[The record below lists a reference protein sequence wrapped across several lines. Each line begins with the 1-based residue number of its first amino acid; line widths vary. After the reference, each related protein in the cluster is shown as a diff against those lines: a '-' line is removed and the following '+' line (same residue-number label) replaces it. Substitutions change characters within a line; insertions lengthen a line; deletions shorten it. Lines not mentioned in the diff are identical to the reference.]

1 MIIWKSWNNR
11 LSQKFMPK
19 AQISYRQKHNRTT
32 TRAVN
37 NIKLNAWGNFN
48 LSSNFVSPQAKISQ
62 KPNLSFSP
70 DQMQKV
76 ENQRKQWFSPPAAAP
91 RFKPESMLL
100 PEDEQQLNV
109 RKSIDSKNKYPLV
122 PWHKL
127 INYDQVLDD
136 KINNYEKSFNQK
148 QEMLRMLNFQVK
160 QKHRQQEMEDSMSRY
175 QDNMQLAKNLTEG
188 QERTQKVL
196 TRETSK
202 NHDHQMYL
210 INQI

>member
-1 MIIWKSWNNR
+1 
-11 LSQKFMPK
+11 
-19 AQISYRQKHNRTT
+19 
-32 TRAVN
+32 
-37 NIKLNAWGNFN
+37 
-48 LSSNFVSPQAKISQ
+48 
-62 KPNLSFSP
+62 
-70 DQMQKV
+70 
-76 ENQRKQWFSPPAAAP
+76 
-91 RFKPESMLL
+91 MLL

-148 QEMLRMLNFQVK
+148 QEMLRMLNLQVK
-160 QKHRQQEMEDSMSRY
+160 QKHKQHEMEDSVSRY
-175 QDNMQLAKNLTEG
+175 QDNMQLAKNLTED